1 VSAAH
6 PVTSVAIDADG
17 RQRALG
23 ARLHSLRRARGL
35 ARREVAAAVGVSASF
50 LGMVERGE
58 TDMSL
63 ARFTRLTAFL
73 GVSVADLLGEDPS
86 PAPPDVRSI
95 ASAPAVDRG
104 EGVDYRIIRREHP
117 QLVAVTLAPGARFA
131 DVRSHRG
138 EDIWIVVAG
147 APTFIY
153 GAERYQVEAGNTVV
167 FPGVVE
173 HGVANHTDATVSL
186 IAVCSISYW

>member
-1 VSAAH
+1 VSADSA
-6 PVTSVAIDADG
+6 SSAAIDADG
-17 RQRALG
+17 RQRTLG
-23 ARLHSLRRARGL
+23 TRLQALRRARGL
-35 ARREVAAAVGVSASF
+35 TRREVATAVGVSASF

-63 ARFTRLTAFL
+63 ARFTRLTGFL
-73 GVSVADLLGEDPS
+73 GVSVADLLSDDPS
-86 PAPPDVRSI
+86 PAPPDVRAI
-95 ASAPAVDRG
+95 ASSPAIERG

-138 EDIWIVVAG
+138 EDIWIVTAG
-147 APTFIY
+147 TPTFIY
-153 GAERYQVEAGNTVV
+153 GSELYAVEAGNTVI

-173 HGVANHTDATVSL
+173 HGVMNRTDEPASL

>member
-1 VSAAH
+1 MSAE
-6 PVTSVAIDADG
+6 PVASVPVDADG

-23 ARLHSLRRARGL
+23 ARLHALRRARGL
-35 ARREVAAAVGVSASF
+35 TRREVAAAVGVSASF

-63 ARFTRLTAFL
+63 ARFTRLTGFL
-73 GVSVADLLGEDPS
+73 GVSVADLLSDDLT
-86 PAPPDVRSI
+86 PASPDVRTI
-95 ASAPAVDRG
+95 ASSPAVERG

-138 EDIWIVVAG
+138 EDIWIVTAG
-147 APTFIY
+147 TPTFIY
-153 GAERYQVEAGNTVV
+153 GSELYTVEAGNTVI

-173 HGVANHTDATVSL
+173 HGVANHTDEAVSL